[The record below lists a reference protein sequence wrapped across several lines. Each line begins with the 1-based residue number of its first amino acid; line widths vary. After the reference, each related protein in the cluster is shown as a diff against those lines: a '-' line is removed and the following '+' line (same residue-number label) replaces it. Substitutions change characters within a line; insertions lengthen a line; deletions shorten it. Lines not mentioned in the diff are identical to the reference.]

1 MPFLAFLSTNYHHF
15 PKKMTFFWPYKTG
28 RKTSYFSLEFHVFSC
43 FFHRFWWF
51 CHICWT
57 YRTLLEVMDFHTC
70 FALEFHVFHVFLCFF
85 MFFYVFSCFSRI
97 ILLETYVNH
106 THISMGGIG
115 SHFSCFSMFV
125 LVFSCL

>member
-1 MPFLAFLSTNYHHF
+1 M
-15 PKKMTFFWPYKTG
+15 G
-28 RKTSYFSLEFHVFSC
+28 
-43 FFHRFWWF
+43 
-51 CHICWT
+51 
-57 YRTLLEVMDFHTC
+57 FHTC
-70 FALEFHVFHVFLCFF
+70 FSLEFHVFHVFLCFF

-97 ILLETYVNH
+97 ILFESYVNH